1 MKRVAILGASGS
13 IGTNTLEVIRQNK
26 DKFEL
31 VSFSVYNQTDKIEPI
46 IIEFK
51 SVYLI
56 GVKDKNEIKDLI
68 NKYPNISF
76 YEKDDG
82 LNKVASSKCDIVVNA
97 LVGFIGLKPT
107 LVAIENNK
115 DVALANKETLVA
127 GGEIVLKEAKKHNVA
142 ILPVDSEHSAI
153 FQCLEKENKVKNIVL
168 TASGGPFFKREFK
181 DLENVS
187 VNEALNHPT
196 WKMGSKITID
206 SATMFNKA
214 FEIIEAY
221 YLFDVSP
228 SKIKVIIHPQSIV
241 HSLVTFKDNAMKA
254 ELGVSDMKIPI
265 AYALNYPIRLNNV
278 AKSLKLDKVANLT
291 FYKASYKKYKPLA
304 LAYKVLKLK
313 KTYPCVLNAANEEA
327 VKLFLNGKIKFIDV
341 YNIVEQ
347 TLNAH
352 TPLNEALTYDTIVK
366 ADLWAREYV
375 RRMY

>member
-31 VSFSVYNQTDKIEPI
+31 VSFSVYNQIDKIEAI
-46 IIEFK
+46 ILEFK

-76 YEKDDG
+76 YDKDEG

-115 DVALANKETLVA
+115 DVALANKETLVV
-127 GGEIVLKEAKKHNVA
+127 GGEIVIKEAKKHNVA

-168 TASGGPFFKREFK
+168 TASGGPFFKRDFK

-327 VKLFLNGKIKFIDV
+327 VKLFLNGKIKFTDV

-347 TLNAH
+347 ALNAH

>member
-31 VSFSVYNQTDKIEPI
+31 VSFSVYNQIDKIEPI

-82 LNKVASSKCDIVVNA
+82 LNKVASSKCDIIVNA

-107 LVAIENNK
+107 LVDIENNK

-127 GGEIVLKEAKKHNVA
+127 GGEIVLKEAKKHKVA

-153 FQCLEKENKVKNIVL
+153 FQCLEKENKVKIIVL
-168 TASGGPFFKREFK
+168 TASGGPFFKRDFK

-187 VNEALNHPT
+187 VEEALNHPT

-214 FEIIEAY
+214 FEIIEA
-221 YLFDVSP
+221 
-228 SKIKVIIHPQSIV
+228 
-241 HSLVTFKDNAMKA
+241 
-254 ELGVSDMKIPI
+254 
-265 AYALNYPIRLNNV
+265 
-278 AKSLKLDKVANLT
+278 
-291 FYKASYKKYKPLA
+291 
-304 LAYKVLKLK
+304 
-313 KTYPCVLNAANEEA
+313 
-327 VKLFLNGKIKFIDV
+327 
-341 YNIVEQ
+341 
-347 TLNAH
+347 
-352 TPLNEALTYDTIVK
+352 
-366 ADLWAREYV
+366 
-375 RRMY
+375 